1 MSYKVFLR
9 RKAIRSLKNLPS
21 DIKDRVKQALF
32 QLKDFPKNLDV
43 LKIKGTKNKYRI
55 RVGKYRIIIE
65 LQRDTIIVID
75 ILPRK
80 RAY

>member
-21 DIKDRVKQALF
+21 DVKDRVKQALL
-32 QLKDFPKNLDV
+32 QLEDFPKNLDV
-43 LKIKGTKNKYRI
+43 LKIKGTRSKYRI

>member
-9 RKAIRSLKNLPS
+9 RKAIRSLKNLPLEV
-21 DIKDRVKQALF
+21 KDRVKQALL
-32 QLKDFPKNLDV
+32 QLEEFPKNLDV

-65 LQRDTIIVID
+65 LQRDAIIVID
-75 ILPRK
+75 VLPRK